1 MDIKSLKAKDVMVSR
16 DKLITIAPNDKIAL
30 ADLKMLRNNVG
41 SLPVVDDDGK
51 LLGIITQRDIML
63 SRFNIGDLE
72 VKDLMARECIT
83 VDPETE
89 LKEVLKIMLENKIE
103 RVPVVSDNGKLE
115 GLVVVNKI
123 LKALLK
129 VME

>member
-1 MDIKSLKAKDVMVSR
+1 MKNLKAKDVMVAK
-16 DKLITIAPNDKIAL
+16 DKLITISPDDKIAL

-63 SRFNIGDLE
+63 SRFNVGDLE
-72 VKDLMARECIT
+72 VKDLMSKKCIT
-83 VDPETE
+83 VDPDTE
-89 LKEVLKIMLENKIE
+89 LKEVIKIMLENKIE
-103 RVPVVSDNGKLE
+103 RVPVVNNDKKLE

-123 LKALLK
+123 LKAMLK